1 VWHPSSIGTFRRI
14 TAVNASGLVSHSAL
28 ANGAPTLVIGTFGD
42 PAGTLN
48 LLD

>member
-1 VWHPSSIGTFRRI
+1 MGCVVDGAQPPNHF
-14 TAVNASGLVSHSAL
+14 VNASGLVSDSQF
-28 ANGAPTLVIGTFGD
+28 ANGAPTLVNGTFRD